1 MKIIVFF
8 FSILFFISPGFV
20 YPQDVDI
27 VPYLK
32 QIESGARDE
41 VLIELPALTKKNPGS
56 PSLKFLTGILE
67 ENAVEAVKI
76 FEEIL
81 LNHPQSKYADASLY
95 RVYSYYYAVG
105 SYQKSKTYLER
116 LKNEYP
122 ESPYIKI
129 ADRVI
134 PDSEDVF
141 ADKQQGIEVKITE
154 QKVKPVH
161 TESSRFR
168 IQAGAFSNEENAVN
182 LKKDFEDSGFKTI
195 IEEKLVGGTL
205 FRVVYVGDF
214 ASEDEAR
221 NILQVINREFKLD
234 GRIVIIN

>member
-1 MKIIVFF
+1 MKNIIFF
-8 FSILFFISPGFV
+8 FSILFFIAHGLV

-27 VPYLK
+27 IPYLK
-32 QIESGARDE
+32 QIESGERDE
-41 VLIELPALTKKNPGS
+41 VLKELPDLTKKNPES
-56 PSLKFLTGILE
+56 PSVKFLTGILE

-81 LNHPQSKYADASLY
+81 LNHSQSKYADASLY
-95 RVYSYYYAVG
+95 RIYSYYYAIG
-105 SYQKSKTYLER
+105 SYQKSKAYLER

-141 ADKQQGIEVKITE
+141 ADKQQGIDVKVTE
-154 QKVKPVH
+154 QKIKPVH
-161 TESSRFR
+161 TELSRFR
-168 IQAGAFSNEENAVN
+168 IQAGAFSNEENAIN

-214 ASEDEAR
+214 TSEDEAR